1 MARKKAQK
9 YYAVARGRHV
19 GIFSDWMTCSYLVSG
34 YPYAKYEKF
43 DTFEEAREYM
53 IEERNLYIDPC
64 ELDKEIF

>member
-43 DTFEEAREYM
+43 DTYEEAREYM
-53 IEERNLYIDPC
+53 IEERNLYIDPW